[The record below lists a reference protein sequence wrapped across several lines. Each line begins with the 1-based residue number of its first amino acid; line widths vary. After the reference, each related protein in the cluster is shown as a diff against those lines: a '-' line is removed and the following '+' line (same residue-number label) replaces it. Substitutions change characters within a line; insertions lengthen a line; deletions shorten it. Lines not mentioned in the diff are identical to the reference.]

1 MDKKIIKN
9 RKGQNMAVVVDAASE
24 QKGLAFVMHGNASN
38 KDLEQIKTFAQVFR
52 DKGYTAIRFDT
63 TNSSGESDGK
73 LEDATFTNYYED
85 LEDVIS
91 WASKQSFY
99 QEPFILCGHSVG
111 SMCVAYFAEK
121 HPEKV
126 KALAPIS
133 TVVSGKL
140 SEQTEEFK
148 AIAKEWEE
156 KGVREWASESMPG
169 VTKRLKWQHVTDKRK
184 YDLLPEVNK
193 LTMPVLMIV
202 GEQDDVTPP
211 EHQKIFYEKLPG
223 KKELHV
229 IKGAALPYI
238 SQEHLAEVRQIMRRW
253 VEKIT

>member
-1 MDKKIIKN
+1 MKKEFIKN
-9 RKGQNMAVVVDAASE
+9 RKGQNMAVVVDEAPK

-38 KDLEQIKTFAQVFR
+38 KDLEQIKTFAQVFI

-85 LEDVIS
+85 LEDVID

-99 QEPFILCGHSVG
+99 EEPFILCGHSVG
-111 SMCVAYFAEK
+111 SMCIAYFAEK

-148 AIAKEWEE
+148 TIAKDWEE
-156 KGVREWASESMPG
+156 KGVREWASGTMPG
-169 VTKRLKWQHVTDKRK
+169 VIKRLKWTHVTDKRK
-184 YDLLPEVNK
+184 YDILPEAYK
-193 LTMPVLMIV
+193 LTMPVLMVV
-202 GEQDDVTPP
+202 GDQDDVTPLDQ
-211 EHQKIFYEKLPG
+211 QKMLYEKLPG

-229 IKGAALPYI
+229 IKGSGHAFI
-238 SQEHLAEVRQIMRRW
+238 KQKHLGEIREIMGKW
-253 VEKIT
+253 AKGI

>member
-1 MDKKIIKN
+1 MEKIIIKN
-9 RKGQNMAVVVDAASE
+9 RKGEKIAVVVDAAE
-24 QKGLAFVMHGNASN
+24 QPKGLAFVMHGNASN
-38 KDLEQIKTFAQVFR
+38 KDLEQIKIFAQVFK

-73 LEDATFTNYYED
+73 PEDATFTNYYED
-85 LEDVIS
+85 LEDVIN
-91 WASKQSFY
+91 WASQQSFY
-99 QEPFILCGHSVG
+99 CEPFILAGHSLG

-121 HPEKV
+121 YPEKV

-140 SEQTEEFK
+140 MEETAEHK

-156 KGVREWASESMPG
+156 KGVREWPSLSRPG
-169 VTKRLKWQHVTDKRK
+169 VMKRLKWQHVVDKRK
-184 YDLLPEVNK
+184 YDLLPEAYK

-202 GEQDDVTPP
+202 GELDEVTPL
-211 EHQKIFYEKLPG
+211 EQQKMLYEKLPG

-229 IKGAALPYI
+229 IKGAAHPFI
-238 SQEHLAEVRQIMRRW
+238 SQDHLAEVSGIMGRW
-253 VEKIT
+253 VETL